1 MFVNLEIY
9 KVVFILRH
17 KLRLSAQEYRH
28 IVRIVGNDI
37 PGERKV
43 LTGLTHIRGI
53 GYNFASAIL
62 TKLQINPDSNIG
74 YLTDANVTA
83 IEGVL
88 NDPAKAGFP
97 IWFLPKRSFWKRYL
111 VYFP

>member
-1 MFVNLEIY
+1 M
-9 KVVFILRH
+9 
-17 KLRLSAQEYRH
+17 SAQEYRH

-83 IEGVL
+83 IEGV
-88 NDPAKAGFP
+88 
-97 IWFLPKRSFWKRYL
+97 FLTDEKIQKLEKICICLLRI
-111 VYFP
+111 

>member
-1 MFVNLEIY
+1 M
-9 KVVFILRH
+9 
-17 KLRLSAQEYRH
+17 SAQEYRH

-88 NDPAKAGFP
+88 NDPAKAG
-97 IWFLPKRSFWKRYL
+97 WFLYHMVFLTDEKIQKLEKICICFLSTQA
-111 VYFP
+111 